1 MQLNHYGWLKKRRIS
16 HKIIKQDDMS
26 IAIQHTTQK
35 TKRLY
40 KKTILPYLLVSPYL
54 VFVLVFVVFPV
65 LFCFFLTFHKWNI
78 ISPMKFI
85 GVDNYSRLIHDR
97 LFWKAIGNTLK
108 FLLLH
113 IPLQLIVSL
122 SLAYLLNHK
131 LKAVAFFR
139 ASFFMPVIVSG
150 VVVTILW
157 QQLLGFDFG
166 LINRMLQSLGFKKI
180 GWLVDPD
187 IAIYSIAVMAT
198 WKNVGLYVILFL
210 VGLQTVPTQYY
221 EAAKMEGA
229 TRWQQFWYITLPMIN
244 PTIFMVVILSTIGG
258 FSLFIEPYI
267 MTGGGPL
274 NTTLSAVLYIYK
286 QAFQYYNMGY
296 SATLGFFY
304 AIMIM
309 AVVIMQKK
317 IIEKEV

>member
-1 MQLNHYGWLKKRRIS
+1 MAVEQ
-16 HKIIKQDDMS
+16 II
-26 IAIQHTTQK
+26 IHK
-35 TKRLY
+35 TKRFH
-40 KKTILPYLLVSPYL
+40 KRKWLPYLLVSPYIL
-54 VFVLVFVVFPV
+54 FVAVFVIFPVVFS
-65 LFCFFLTFHKWNI
+65 FILTFHKWNI
-78 ISPMKFI
+78 IAPMKFI
-85 GVDNYSRLIHDR
+85 GVENYTRLFHDR
-97 LFWKAIGNTLK
+97 LFWTSILNTLK

-113 IPLQLIVSL
+113 IPLQLAVAL
-122 SLAYLLNHK
+122 FLAVLLNQK
-131 LKAVAFFR
+131 LRAAAFFR

-157 QQLLGFDFG
+157 QQLLGYDAG
-166 LINRMLQSLGFKKI
+166 IINRMLMVIGIEKT

-221 EAAKMEGA
+221 EAARLEGA
-229 TRWQQFWYITLPMIN
+229 NKWQQFYHITLPMIN
-244 PTIFMVVILSTIGG
+244 PTVFMVVVLSTIGG

-274 NTTLSAVLYIYK
+274 NKTLSGVLYIYK

-304 AIMIM
+304 ALMIM
-309 AVVIMQKK
+309 TVVLIQKRL
-317 IIEKEV
+317 IEKEV

>member
-1 MQLNHYGWLKKRRIS
+1 
-16 HKIIKQDDMS
+16 MS
-26 IAIQHTTQK
+26 IAIEHIN
-35 TKRLY
+35 
-40 KKTILPYLLVSPYL
+40 KKPPRFHKKALLPYLLVSPYL
-54 VFVLVFVVFPV
+54 IFVVVFVLFPV
-65 LFCFFLTFHKWNI
+65 LFCFFLTFQKWNI
-78 ISPMKFI
+78 IAPMKFI
-85 GVDNYSRLIHDR
+85 GTDNYSRLIHDR

-113 IPLQLIVSL
+113 IPLQLVVSL
-122 SLAYLLNHK
+122 FLAYLLNQK
-131 LKAVAFFR
+131 IRATPFFR
-139 ASFFMPVIVSG
+139 GAFFMPVIVSG

-157 QQLLGFDFG
+157 QQLLGYDFG
-166 LINRMLQSLGFKKI
+166 LINRMLMGLGFKKV

-229 TRWQQFWYITLPMIN
+229 TRWQQFYHITLPMIN
-244 PTIFMVVILSTIGG
+244 PTVFMVVILSTIGG

-274 NTTLSAVLYIYK
+274 NTTLSAVLYVYK

-309 AVVIMQKK
+309 TVVILQKK
-317 IIEKEV
+317 FIEKEV